1 MDHFPADVSFSTQG
15 NRAKK
20 ILLIGLLL
28 AAMIVVFNFAAR
40 DKIEIMLGLG
50 VATVIGYAL
59 FRAPDLATLVF
70 LFVLYTNIAGNAVQ
84 SLGLPPIIGAGVSL
98 LLALPFANYI
108 ILNRERIIFD
118 QTFGLM
124 LIHLIALVASAL
136 VARDM
141 SVALAAILNFVT
153 EGLILYFLVVNVI
166 RTLPALK
173 RALWVLLAACSF
185 LGSLSLY
192 QEVTGDYEN
201 TFGGLAQR
209 LEDLDASEVDFEEFS
224 GSRRAY
230 GPLGSQNRY
239 AQMLIVML
247 PFALCFYLS
256 EPNPRS
262 KLFALIGGL
271 LTAGGMILT
280 FSRGTFVTLA
290 VLLIII
296 MFMGYIRPHK
306 LIPGAVIAFLLIGML
321 MPEYVERVG
330 TVGNLSGL
338 LSNETAGSREAD
350 GSLRG
355 RYAETMAALNVFLE
369 HPVIGVGPGQFF
381 KFYSMKYGNEIGTKH
396 LKKGRRAH
404 NLYLEIAADTGIF
417 GFASFM
423 AIVLFLL
430 HRLWQAARQLRTTRP
445 DLAHLA
451 TACVLALLGYLGTAM
466 FLHLSYQR
474 YYWLLLAMVSA
485 ALRIIQAEAE
495 KENAKPIIAN
505 PAITVNRMTYY

>member
-1 MDHFPADVSFSTQG
+1 MDHFPADVSISPRG
-15 NRAKK
+15 DRARK
-20 ILLIGLLL
+20 IFFLGLLL
-28 AAMIVVFNFAAR
+28 AALIVVFNFVAR
-40 DKIEIMLGLG
+40 DKMEIMLGLG
-50 VATVIGYAL
+50 VATVIGYIL

-70 LFVLYTNIAGNAVQ
+70 LFVLYANIAGNAVQ
-84 SLGLPPIIGAGVSL
+84 SFGVPPIVGAGVSL

-108 ILNRERIIFD
+108 ILKRERIIFD

-136 VARDM
+136 VAKDM
-141 SVALAAILNFVT
+141 NVALAAIFNYIT

-173 RALWVLLAACSF
+173 RALWVLLAACSL

-209 LEDLDASEVDFEEFS
+209 LEGLDSSEVDFEEFS

-239 AQMLIVML
+239 AQMMIVLL

-256 EPNPRS
+256 EPSPRS
-262 KLFALIGGL
+262 KFFALIGGL

-290 VLLIII
+290 VLLVVI

-306 LIPGAVIAFLLIGML
+306 LIPGAVIALLLIGMV
-321 MPEYVERVG
+321 MPEYIERVS
-330 TVGNLSGL
+330 TVGSLTGL
-338 LSNETAGSREAD
+338 LSNETTGAREAD

-417 GFASFM
+417 GFVSFM
-423 AIVLFLL
+423 AIVLLL
-430 HRLWQAARQLRTTRP
+430 LYQLWQAARHLRASRP
-445 DLAHLA
+445 ELAHLA
-451 TACVLALLGYLGTAM
+451 TACVLALLAYLGTAM

-474 YYWLLLAMVSA
+474 YYWLLIAMVSA
-485 ALRIIQAEAE
+485 ALKIIRTEAE
-495 KENAKPIIAN
+495 KENAKPIQVKPVIAL
-505 PAITVNRMTYY
+505 NRMTPY